1 MAQVSRASAAPER
14 GWLAEVRAEER
25 VLRNDQERKAA
36 RTVAGHSAD
45 ATECA
50 QLLEMLG
57 LNPVQTRE
65 T

>member
-1 MAQVSRASAAPER
+1 MARESRASTAPER

-25 VLRNDQERKAA
+25 VLRDVRERKAM
-36 RTVAGHSAD
+36 RTVAGHSID

-57 LNPVQTRE
+57 LHPDQARE
-65 T
+65 A